1 KPANLLL
8 NVLVDGNTHL
18 KANAQVQYISVTEQG
33 YHYYLSSI
41 DDVAIDKSMA
51 FDKLSLY
58 SNIALSIKQQVA
70 LTIKPHDFL
79 FFNKSN

>member
-1 KPANLLL
+1 MVKPSQLLL
-8 NVLVDGNTHL
+8 NIKVDENHT
-18 KANAQVQYISVTEQG
+18 ANAQVEYISVTEQG

-41 DDVAIDKSMA
+41 DDSVMGKSMA

-58 SNIALSIKQQVA
+58 SDIALSLKQQVS
-70 LTIKPHDFL
+70 LSIKPHEFL